1 MDRIKEQFEA
11 FHIENPHVY
20 ALLRELALEARKA
33 GVRVYG
39 IGMLW
44 EVLRWK
50 LYVETTGNDDFSLN
64 NNYRAL
70 YARMLMRTEPMLR
83 DFFITRK
90 RRVGE
95 EAEAVVNLA
104 PKQMDFLEKLR
115 AVQRQKDLHQAA
127 QATLLDRLKANGVVK

>member
-39 IGMLW
+39 ISMLW

-50 LYVETTGNDDFSLN
+50 LCVETISNDEFKLN

-70 YARMLMRTEPMLR
+70 YARMLMRTEPMLK
-83 DFFITRK
+83 DFFLTRK
-90 RRVGE
+90 RRSEPAIDLKVHQLDFIDGMR
-95 EAEAVVNLA
+95 V
-104 PKQMDFLEKLR
+104 PRQMS
-115 AVQRQKDLHQAA
+115 
-127 QATLLDRLKANGVVK
+127 LLDRLKANGVVK